1 MQVAKL
7 LKYLS
12 SLSTQTS
19 DQPAVA
25 NAELLA
31 NASGI
36 TAYFQKLT
44 GPEEKQYL
52 RSMKPPRPL
61 LSLAFRLH
69 AERLN

>member
-44 GPEEKQYL
+44 GPEESLKRIYYL
-52 RSMKPPRPL
+52 HNVII
-61 LSLAFRLH
+61 LSSGKYIK
-69 AERLN
+69 